1 MRVLLLAI
9 DDDLVATLL
18 ATSLGSQWRISP
30 LVRTVQE
37 LRLAMERWKPTMLLA
52 SLVLG
57 GESAAIVLRQLASRY
72 SACSILV
79 CHPGLDPVIKE
90 WLQLGGVKAV
100 IDYHTSADQL
110 RAGLEALLTTGV
122 YPPPPASNPH
132 GLADGPASRGSPGEP
147 HPAQH
152 YQASIPVEARRRP
165 LVPLVPREREL
176 LTHFQL
182 GHSHEE
188 AAVAMGLSRKTVEH
202 YSHTLRTKF
211 GFPARIRVAWSEC
224 MPD

>member
-122 YPPPPASNPH
+122 YPPP
-132 GLADGPASRGSPGEP
+132 
-147 HPAQH
+147 QH
-152 YQASIPVEARRRP
+152 
-165 LVPLVPREREL
+165 
-176 LTHFQL
+176 
-182 GHSHEE
+182 
-188 AAVAMGLSRKTVEH
+188 
-202 YSHTLRTKF
+202 
-211 GFPARIRVAWSEC
+211 RIRTGWLTGPLHEGLPENLIRPSTTRPPFQSRLDGVHLYRSCPANESC
-224 MPD
+224 